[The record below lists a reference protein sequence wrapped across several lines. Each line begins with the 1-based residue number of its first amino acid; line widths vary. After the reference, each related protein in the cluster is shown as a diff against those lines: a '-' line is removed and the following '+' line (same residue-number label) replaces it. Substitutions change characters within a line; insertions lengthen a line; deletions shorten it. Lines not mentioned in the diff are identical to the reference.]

1 MQAANISYGKG
12 TTAVALDDGDDDD
25 DEGGFEA
32 VVQQHSR
39 TENEELRKTMVIPG
53 HVHAVSMQVQL
64 DETAG
69 ASTVSGEWNWLPE
82 MKTEYDSA
90 PVSVVNQT

>member
-39 TENEELRKTMVIPG
+39 TENELGKAMVIPG

-69 ASTVSGEWNWLPE
+69 ASTVSGE
-82 MKTEYDSA
+82 
-90 PVSVVNQT
+90 